1 MPVPYRDALQE
12 AETRGVAAFLRVL
25 PDSGEGRYLGA
36 LFLVNAL
43 GEPVEFTYN
52 RIEVLQRFLWR
63 RDGLRRHA
71 ARRLT
76 ASLLEIC
83 PRAPDLMFCL
93 ADEVEPELFAEELEV
108 SIPVARIA
116 KGLAVV
122 GQAGTEER
130 ELLEADEPLQLF
142 WQGRQPEAGSPERL
156 LVERLASRGLLL
168 EPFDRAGVG
177 LDEVYR
183 LTKGDGGGD
192 MSGDVVG

>member
-1 MPVPYRDALQE
+1 
-12 AETRGVAAFLRVL
+12 
-25 PDSGEGRYLGA
+25 
-36 LFLVNAL
+36 
-43 GEPVEFTYN
+43 
-52 RIEVLQRFLWR
+52 
-63 RDGLRRHA
+63 
-71 ARRLT
+71 
-76 ASLLEIC
+76 
-83 PRAPDLMFCL
+83 MFCL

-122 GQAGTEER
+122 GQAGTEEQ
-130 ELLEADEPLQLF
+130 ELLEAEEPLQLF

-177 LDEVYR
+177 LGEVYR